1 VIRGPEADRHID
13 RRSRPLLELAHRR
26 ADFRAQ
32 STLANAGAICHRQ
45 RPGRARHGNGA
56 LQHNHGER
64 EGGPDVTVQ
73 EIVQTHPQ
81 PTSLDR
87 AVLIRCITACSDC
100 ADSCTGCAD
109 ADLAEPDVE
118 DLVRCIR
125 LCLDCS
131 DICTTTG
138 RIVTR
143 QTAADVGVL
152 RASVEACATVCRVC
166 GDECER
172 HASHHEH
179 CRLCAESCRRCE
191 EACRALL
198 AALD

>member
-1 VIRGPEADRHID
+1 
-13 RRSRPLLELAHRR
+13 
-26 ADFRAQ
+26 
-32 STLANAGAICHRQ
+32 
-45 RPGRARHGNGA
+45 
-56 LQHNHGER
+56 
-64 EGGPDVTVQ
+64 VTVRD
-73 EIVQTHPQ
+73 IIQTHPQ
-81 PTSLDR
+81 PASLDR
-87 AVLIRCITACSDC
+87 ALLTRCITECSDC
-100 ADSCTGCAD
+100 ADSCASCAD

-143 QTAADVGVL
+143 QTAADVSVL
-152 RASVEACATVCRVC
+152 RAAVEACSTACGVC
-166 GDECER
+166 GEECDR

-191 EACRALL
+191 EACDALL
-198 AALD
+198 AALG

>member
-1 VIRGPEADRHID
+1 
-13 RRSRPLLELAHRR
+13 
-26 ADFRAQ
+26 
-32 STLANAGAICHRQ
+32 
-45 RPGRARHGNGA
+45 
-56 LQHNHGER
+56 
-64 EGGPDVTVQ
+64 VTVR

-81 PTSLDR
+81 PTSVDR
-87 AVLIRCITACSDC
+87 ALLIRCITECSDC
-100 ADSCTGCAD
+100 ADSCTSCAD

-118 DLVRCIR
+118 GLVRCIR

-152 RASVEACATVCRVC
+152 RASVEACATACRVC
-166 GDECER
+166 RDECDR

-179 CRLCAESCRRCE
+179 CRLCADSCRRCE

-198 AALD
+198 AALG

>member
-1 VIRGPEADRHID
+1 
-13 RRSRPLLELAHRR
+13 
-26 ADFRAQ
+26 
-32 STLANAGAICHRQ
+32 
-45 RPGRARHGNGA
+45 
-56 LQHNHGER
+56 
-64 EGGPDVTVQ
+64 VTVR
-73 EIVQTHPQ
+73 EIIQTHPQ

-87 AVLIRCITACSDC
+87 AVLIQCVTECSDC
-100 ADSCTGCAD
+100 ADSCTSCAD

-131 DICTTTG
+131 DLCTTTG

-143 QTAADVGVL
+143 QTAADVGVF
-152 RASVEACATVCRVC
+152 RAAVEGCATGCREC

-191 EACRALL
+191 EACRAVL
-198 AALD
+198 AALG

>member
-1 VIRGPEADRHID
+1 
-13 RRSRPLLELAHRR
+13 
-26 ADFRAQ
+26 
-32 STLANAGAICHRQ
+32 
-45 RPGRARHGNGA
+45 
-56 LQHNHGER
+56 
-64 EGGPDVTVQ
+64 VTVR
-73 EIVQTHPQ
+73 EIIQTHPQ
-81 PTSLDR
+81 PTNLDR
-87 AVLIRCITACSDC
+87 AVLIRCIDECSDC
-100 ADSCTGCAD
+100 ADSCTSCAD

-138 RIVTR
+138 RIATR

-152 RASVEACATVCRVC
+152 RASVEGCATACRVC
-166 GDECER
+166 RDECER

-198 AALD
+198 AAVG

>member
-1 VIRGPEADRHID
+1 
-13 RRSRPLLELAHRR
+13 
-26 ADFRAQ
+26 
-32 STLANAGAICHRQ
+32 
-45 RPGRARHGNGA
+45 
-56 LQHNHGER
+56 
-64 EGGPDVTVQ
+64 VTVR
-73 EIVQTHPQ
+73 EIIQTHPQ
-81 PTSLDR
+81 PTSLDLE
-87 AVLIRCITACSDC
+87 VLSRCIDECSDC
-100 ADSCTGCAD
+100 AASCTSCAD

-138 RIVTR
+138 RIATR
-143 QTAADVGVL
+143 QTGADASVL
-152 RASVEACATVCRVC
+152 RASVEACATTCRVC

-172 HASHHEH
+172 HAAHHEH

-198 AALD
+198 AVLG